1 MVENILLLDSS
12 SRREEASR
20 VGIQRPYPSDKLDDF
35 SAERVLEQNWDASMP
50 MAPSDEP
57 LLREALGATLRDTR
71 RQTGFTLRELAKL
84 ANVSP
89 GYLSELERGRKEVS
103 SELLASVCHAMGIS
117 VASAILE
124 AASMMT
130 LDAAAA
136 ELASSMARVN

>member
-1 MVENILLLDSS
+1 MAEDTMVL
-12 SRREEASR
+12 
-20 VGIQRPYPSDKLDDF
+20 DKLTAAQHAALPSVE
-35 SAERVLEQNWDASMP
+35 SAMSTPWQEHAARAMP
-50 MAPSDEP
+50 VDEP

-71 RQTGFTLRELAKL
+71 SQSGFTLRELAQL

-103 SELLASVCHAMGIS
+103 SELLASVCYAMGVS
-117 VASAILE
+117 VASVILE

-136 ELASSMARVN
+136 ELAASMASTHV

>member
-1 MVENILLLDSS
+1 MVDNILLLDSNS
-12 SRREEASR
+12 REEDKSR
-20 VGIQRPYPSDKLDDF
+20 GQAQRAQSTEKMAGFEPDH
-35 SAERVLEQNWDASMP
+35 VLERAWDGSMP
-50 MAPSDEP
+50 MAPADEP
-57 LLREALGATLRDTR
+57 LLREALGATLRDSR

-117 VASAILE
+117 VASVILE

-136 ELASSMARVN
+136 ELASSMASIN